1 MRGIASTLSRLPAA
15 RALLAGAAFLAGAAA
30 PAASAQ
36 TGAQANAVGNG
47 DETAMAVPR
56 LSPRGNGGG
65 APAGVALPAPLAPS
79 DAARIRRI
87 FAMQD
92 RGDIAGAARETALL
106 SDDLLTGTILADR
119 DLGRY
124 TRCTADELR
133 AWLDRYADLP
143 DAPAIHALL
152 LRKLPKGETPPPPPQ
167 TAALPDPPPPAA
179 QAGAAQDDDPPDRFP
194 PEATPSPAL
203 RRWVAE
209 RARAAGSTAALRT
222 IAGIRGL
229 APAQASVLRGDA
241 AQALFAANKDGDVLD
256 LASAERPRIPPDQ
269 HSGYASLMGG
279 LAAWRL
285 DYTELSVGYFE
296 DAARAPMASPAVRAA
311 GAFWAGRAR
320 GRLGEEAARRQW
332 LRRAAEEPR
341 TFYGLLAQ
349 RLLRGDIAADGQETL
364 SQADVDA
371 IDALPGG
378 HRAFALLQV
387 GENEHAEAELR
398 GLWPAVQGNAQ
409 LINSLMLVSAR
420 AGFADLAAQLAALA
434 PDRADGAPPEALRVK
449 LPRLAPRGGFRID
462 PPLVYALTRLESN
475 FDADAIS
482 PAGAHGLMQIM
493 PVTARYIAGQPSLG
507 GRDLAD
513 PATNLDLGQRYVA
526 YLARQYGIE
535 GNLLRMLAAYNS
547 GPGSFARWSASL
559 HDNGDPLLFIEAIP
573 NQETRNFVRHALTY
587 QWLYAARM
595 RMPARSLD
603 ELAAGNFPSFTDR
616 APRATVTAA
625 SASDALH

>member
-15 RALLAGAAFLAGAAA
+15 RALLAGAAFLAGASAQ
-30 PAASAQ
+30 AASAQ

-56 LSPRGNGGG
+56 LAPRGSGGG
-65 APAGVALPAPLAPS
+65 AVGVALPAPLAPS
-79 DAARIRRI
+79 EAARIRRI

-92 RGDIAGAARETALL
+92 RGDIPGAVRETALL

-119 DLGRY
+119 HLGRY
-124 TRCTADELR
+124 TRCTANELR
-133 AWLDRYADLP
+133 AWLDRYAELP

-152 LRKLPKGETPPPPPQ
+152 LRRLPMGETPPAPPAS
-167 TAALPDPPPPAA
+167 AALPDPPQAA
-179 QAGAAQDDDPPDRFP
+179 ADAGAAPDDDPPDRFP
-194 PEATPSPAL
+194 PEATPAPAL
-203 RRWVAE
+203 RRSVAE
-209 RARAAGSTAALRT
+209 RARAAGSSAALRT
-222 IAGIRGL
+222 IAGVRGL

-241 AQALFAANKDGDVLD
+241 ARALFALNKDGDVLD
-256 LASAERPRIPPDQ
+256 LAAADGRRIPPDQ
-269 HSGYASLMGG
+269 DAGLASLMAG

-285 DYTELSVGYFE
+285 DYAELSEGYFE
-296 DAARAPMASPAVRAA
+296 DAARAPMASPSVRAA

-332 LRRAAEEPR
+332 LRRAAAEPR
-341 TFYGLLAQ
+341 TFYGLIAE

-371 IDALPGG
+371 IDGLPGG
-378 HRAFALLQV
+378 RRAFGLLQV
-387 GENEHAEAELR
+387 GENERAEAELR

-409 LINSLMLVSAR
+409 LTHSLMLVAAR
-420 AGFADLAAQLAALA
+420 IGFADLAAQLAALE
-434 PDRADGAPPEALRVK
+434 PDHADGTAPEALRVK

-475 FDADAIS
+475 FDAGAVS

-493 PVTARYIAGQPSLG
+493 PVTARYIAGRPSLG
-507 GRDLAD
+507 GRELVD
-513 PATNLDLGQRYVA
+513 PAYNLDLGQRYVA
-526 YLARQYGIE
+526 YLAQQDGIE

-573 NQETRNFVRHALTY
+573 NPETRNFVRHALTY

-595 RMPARSLD
+595 RMPAHSLD
-603 ELAAGNFPSFTDR
+603 ELAAGDFPTFTDP